1 MSIEFDIIVLYC
13 VIKSSV
19 LY

>member
-13 VIKSSV
+13 VIK
-19 LY
+19 